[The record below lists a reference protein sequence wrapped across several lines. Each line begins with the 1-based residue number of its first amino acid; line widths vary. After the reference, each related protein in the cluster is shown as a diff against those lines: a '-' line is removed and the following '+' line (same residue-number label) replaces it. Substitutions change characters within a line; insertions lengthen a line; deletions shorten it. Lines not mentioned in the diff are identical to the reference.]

1 MEDQLPDYIKENEQR
16 RQEWRKARIDALNS
30 LPIPADF
37 EIPEGI
43 FIPFGRDVLIK
54 EIKQGEVKTKSGI
67 ITAVAATKTVGA
79 SVGYIVMRGEECFK
93 PHYEGMKVYY
103 EPTSLLRVYCKGEE
117 YIQLPEDYVFGAAP
131 PETYLQPY
139 VADFI
144 GRRREKRVD
153 QQKAFM
159 EKSDK
164 KLEEDF
170 GKRDEMLRKEDK
182 IIPLNK
188 K

>member
-1 MEDQLPDYIKENEQR
+1 MEDQVPEHMKENEIR
-16 RQEWRKARIDALNS
+16 RQEWRKARMDALNS
-30 LPIPADF
+30 LPIDPDF
-37 EIPEGI
+37 ELVEGL
-43 FIPFGRDVLIK
+43 FMPFGRDVLIK

-67 ITAVAATKTVGA
+67 IAATPSTKTVGA
-79 SVGYIVMRGEECFK
+79 SIGVIMARGEDCFK

-103 EPTSLLRVYCKGEE
+103 EPSSTLRIYCKGIE
-117 YIQLPEDYVFGAAP
+117 YIQLPEDFVYGAAP

-153 QQKAFM
+153 QQAKFL
-159 EKSDK
+159 ENSDK

-170 GKRDEMLRKEDK
+170 GKRDEQLRKEDR
-182 IIPLNK
+182 IQPIK